1 MTFRAGAL
9 GEAGWAISSGDT
21 AGGRAAKCG
30 AGRIRGKSHTW
41 PNSNE
46 SVRDWRAAIRARP
59 AGVRDSRGCPSTSE
73 RIRRKIDRR
82 PAIEVRLS
90 TASQPPHHCQGPV
103 ARHLPRHYLELLC
116 SGRRGRR
123 PWRRRATGG
132 GEEGGSGRGGL
143 GASGRAATLQHLPQ
157 QRLRSYP
164 FKSPLA
170 LPVPPPVMGTN
181 YSNWNRRRHPI
192 TGAPGW
198 WWWWWPPRGCS
209 GVR

>member
-1 MTFRAGAL
+1 MALVAL
-9 GEAGWAISSGDT
+9 GASLTPGRTRTSPCGT
-21 AGGRAAKCG
+21 GGPPSE
-30 AGRIRGKSHTW
+30 RGQPAS
-41 PNSNE
+41 E
-46 SVRDWRAAIRARP
+46 IRAVVLRP
-59 AGVRDSRGCPSTSE
+59 SE

-198 WWWWWPPRGCS
+198 WWWWPPRGCS